1 MVRAR
6 HILVESEAMIDSIAE
21 QIESGKGTF
30 QELASIVSTCESK
43 TRGGDLGWFRRD
55 MMVPEFEKV
64 AFGKLPG
71 TVTKIKTE
79 FGWHLVKVE
88 EHGADVGEMSV
99 TEYAERVTAGVGA
112 LQRIDCREV
121 DELEEAKL
129 PGFLN
134 LPMGEYGR
142 WADQFERG
150 EITLDREAE
159 TVVMCH
165 HGMRSANF
173 CSFLRQQG
181 FKNVRNLVGG
191 IDAYSREVDDT
202 VPRY

>member
-6 HILVESEAMIDSIAE
+6 HILVDSEAMIDSVAE
-21 QIESGKGTF
+21 QIEEGKGSF
-30 QELASIVSTCESK
+30 AELASIVSTCESK
-43 TRGGDLGWFRRD
+43 ARGGDLGWFRRD
-55 MMVPEFEKV
+55 MMVPEFEAV
-64 AFGKLPG
+64 AFGSAPG
-71 TVTKIKTE
+71 SVTKLKTE

-88 EHGADVGEMSV
+88 EHGADVGEMTV
-99 TEYAERVTAGVGA
+99 REYADRVKEGVGA

-121 DELEEAKL
+121 EELEEASL

-142 WADQFERG
+142 WADMFEKG
-150 EITLDREAE
+150 EMTLDAKEE

-181 FKNVRNLVGG
+181 FSNVRNLVGG
-191 IDAYSREVDDT
+191 IDAYSLEVDDS